1 MYACV
6 MNLRQ
11 SRRTILLLLSTL
23 RIHYNNYIFRDKLSN
38 AYDAMY
44 YFNFLYYIMIAEPD
58 QYDGL
63 KNNEHT
69 SRCHDKS

>member
-1 MYACV
+1 
-6 MNLRQ
+6 
-11 SRRTILLLLSTL
+11 
-23 RIHYNNYIFRDKLSN
+23 
-38 AYDAMY
+38 MY
-44 YFNFLYYIMIAEPD
+44 YFNFLYYIMIAKPD